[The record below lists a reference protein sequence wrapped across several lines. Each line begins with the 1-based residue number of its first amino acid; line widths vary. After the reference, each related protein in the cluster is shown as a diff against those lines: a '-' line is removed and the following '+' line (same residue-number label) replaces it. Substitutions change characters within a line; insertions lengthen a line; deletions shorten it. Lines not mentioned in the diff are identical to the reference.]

1 VEAIWKQT
9 ENIDERVRE
18 MRSAGESAPD
28 LAGDYLPVDK
38 KACQPDA

>member
-28 LAGDYLPVDK
+28 LAEITYR
-38 KACQPDA
+38 